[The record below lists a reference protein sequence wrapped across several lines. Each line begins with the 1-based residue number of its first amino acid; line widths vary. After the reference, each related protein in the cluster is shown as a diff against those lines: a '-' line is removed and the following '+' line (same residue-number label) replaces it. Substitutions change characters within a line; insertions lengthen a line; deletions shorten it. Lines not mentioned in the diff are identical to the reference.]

1 MSKEAQNLSKH
12 RFGIE
17 FIIKEVRGLTRGKAS
32 VKEYS
37 SAKAVKSCFELG
49 TRYYLGLCDEPR
61 VLFMGFDR
69 PRYLRL

>member
-32 VKEYS
+32 AKEYS
-37 SAKAVKSCFELG
+37 PAKAVKSCFELG
-49 TRYYLGLCDEPR
+49 RRHY
-61 VLFMGFDR
+61 
-69 PRYLRL
+69 